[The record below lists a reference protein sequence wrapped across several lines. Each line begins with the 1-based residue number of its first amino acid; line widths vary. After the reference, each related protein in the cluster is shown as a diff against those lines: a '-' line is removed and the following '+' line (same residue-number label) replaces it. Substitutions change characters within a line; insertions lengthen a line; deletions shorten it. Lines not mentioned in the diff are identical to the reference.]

1 MLKESLKAIAKCI
14 ELHQCVRMALTLR
27 LPEDDEKQL
36 KLLAESVGL
45 MPIDLVR
52 AAVKGL
58 LIAAKSNQGKIELP
72 LHVRT
77 KAEEAAWAS
86 ICREL
91 THVANEIPADEYL
104 VGNFFHLV
112 DLMDTYAATA
122 YMPQKVER
130 SEWNDPEIHS
140 DGGFAAYKARQDA
153 PMPRKKKPTK

>member
-1 MLKESLKAIAKCI
+1 MENCI
-14 ELHQCVRMALTLR
+14 EVHQLTQMALTLR

-58 LIAAKSNQGKIELP
+58 LIAAKSNKGKVELP

-77 KAEEAAWAS
+77 KEEEAAWAQ

-91 THVANEIPADEYL
+91 THVANQIPPDEYL
-104 VGNFFHLV
+104 VGSFLHLV

-122 YMPQKVER
+122 SMPQKVEK
-130 SEWNDPEIHS
+130 SEWNDADLNCPES
-140 DGGFAAYKARQDA
+140 FAAYKARQDA
-153 PMPRKKKPTK
+153 PMPRAKKKPTK